1 MIITTKI
8 ALKWITISVTWVRH
22 SNLQCFSLPKRVYWY
37 QKTLPGNLKTGGD
50 PIISITT
57 LSTLYQMIFLP
68 CPCHERIKVQKL
80 LITTILNSVCHWFL
94 FSCYWFCRAKG
105 KLILDK
111 KLWGSNIIK
120 IMEVRANLEAFK
132 QVGIWLLDLI
142 KGHQIN
148 SSQTIPAKF
157 KVS

>member
-1 MIITTKI
+1 MPLKGITNVKIILLNNRESMIITTKI

-22 SNLQCFSLPKRVYWY
+22 SNLQCFSLPKSIGTRKLS
-37 QKTLPGNLKTGGD
+37 QENLKTGGD

-57 LSTLYQMIFLP
+57 LSTLYQMIFLR

-80 LITTILNSVCHWFL
+80 LITTILNSVCHWLL

-111 KLWGSNIIK
+111 NSG
-120 IMEVRANLEAFK
+120 EA
-132 QVGIWLLDLI
+132 I
-142 KGHQIN
+142 
-148 SSQTIPAKF
+148 S
-157 KVS
+157 